1 MYYKIFGPYEIP
13 LREGRYKRRIDK
25 DDIDKFWSSVE
36 DVVDSAGKK
45 LKDACGVYI
54 FSIEKNSDEKP
65 WYVGKAQNQSFSR
78 ECFTYH
84 KVFKYH
90 EALEESQGAPMM
102 YFVARLMPDQRR
114 MSRPS
119 KTKTGHPDID
129 RVEQMFITMGYQK
142 NNAIRNK
149 QGTKHAAKL
158 IIEGFYNHQDRRRN
172 PVKKLYGLF
181 H

>member
-1 MYYKIFGPYEIP
+1 
-13 LREGRYKRRIDK
+13 
-25 DDIDKFWSSVE
+25 
-36 DVVDSAGKK
+36 
-45 LKDACGVYI
+45 
-54 FSIEKNSDEKP
+54 
-65 WYVGKAQNQSFSR
+65 
-78 ECFTYH
+78 
-84 KVFKYH
+84 
-90 EALEESQGAPMM
+90 MM

-149 QGTKHAAKL
+149 QGTKNAAEL
-158 IIEGFYNHQDRRRN
+158 VIEGFYNHQDHRRN